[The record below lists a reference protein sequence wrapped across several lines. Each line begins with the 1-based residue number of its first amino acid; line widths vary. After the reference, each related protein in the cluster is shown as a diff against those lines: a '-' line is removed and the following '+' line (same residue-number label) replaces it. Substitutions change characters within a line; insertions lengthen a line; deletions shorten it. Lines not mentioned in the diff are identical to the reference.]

1 MKPNNKDLFLE
12 KYLEKYDKWLSAG
25 EISYA
30 SKVVPVRE
38 SLEAKQWV
46 MPSEQAL
53 EILRSAET
61 IALNDCVCRSHYKR
75 CDHPLDVCFL
85 IDEVA
90 VIRVEKQTARY
101 IDLEEAEEVLQK
113 ANKRGL
119 VHLTFYMPGNKIYAF
134 CSCCDCCCHDLQ
146 LMRLYNRADI
156 IAHSDYIAATDM
168 AACTACGECID
179 RCHFGARTWD
189 KDKMDYNP
197 ELCYGCG
204 LCVNVC
210 PEGAIELKQQTN
222 SS

>member
-1 MKPNNKDLFLE
+1 MKPNHKDIFLE
-12 KYLEKYDKWLSAG
+12 KYLEKYDKWLGSG
-25 EISYA
+25 EIPYA

-53 EILRSAET
+53 EILRKAET

-85 IDEVA
+85 IDELA
-90 VIRVEKQTARY
+90 AKRVEKQTARC
-101 IDLEEAEEVLQK
+101 IDLKEAENVLQK

-134 CSCCDCCCHDLQ
+134 CSCCECCCHDLQ
-146 LMRLYNRADI
+146 LLKLYNRADL
-156 IAHSDYIAATDM
+156 IARSSYIAVTDV
-168 AACTACGECID
+168 AACMDCGECID
-179 RCHFGARTWD
+179 RCFFSARIWQEE
-189 KDKMDYNP
+189 KMNYNP

-204 LCVNVC
+204 LCITAC
-210 PEGAIELKQQTN
+210 PEEAIELKQQTE
-222 SS
+222 SF

>member
-1 MKPNNKDLFLE
+1 MKANSKDQFLE
-12 KYLEKYDKWLSAG
+12 KYLEKYDKWLGAD
-25 EISYA
+25 EIPFA
-30 SKVVPVRE
+30 SRVVPVRE

-46 MPSEQAL
+46 MPREQAL

-85 IDEVA
+85 IDELA
-90 VIRVEKQTARY
+90 VKRVEKQTARY
-101 IDLEEAEEVLQK
+101 IDLEKAEDVLRK

-146 LMRLYNRADI
+146 LLKLYDRKDL
-156 IAHSDYIAATDM
+156 IARSSYIAVTDIKV
-168 AACTACGECID
+168 CSDCGECID
-179 RCHFGARTWD
+179 RCLFGARIWQEE
-189 KDKMDYNP
+189 KMHYNA

-204 LCVNVC
+204 LCITVC
-210 PEGAIELKQQTN
+210 PEEAIELKQQTD

>member
-1 MKPNNKDLFLE
+1 MKPKNKDQFLE
-12 KYLEKYDKWLSAG
+12 KYLDKYDKWLSAG

-38 SLEAKQWV
+38 SLETKQWV
-46 MPSEQAL
+46 MPKEQAL

-61 IALNDCVCRSHYKR
+61 VALNECVCRSHYKR

-85 IDEVA
+85 IDELA
-90 VIRVEKQTARY
+90 VKRVEKQTARY
-101 IDLEEAEEVLQK
+101 IDLEEAEEVLRK

-146 LMRLYNRADI
+146 LLRLYDRKDL
-156 IAHSDYIAATDM
+156 IARSDYMAVSDMEICTD
-168 AACTACGECID
+168 CGECID
-179 RCHFGARTWD
+179 RCLFGARRWQEE
-189 KDKMDYNP
+189 KMHYYP

-210 PEGAIELKQQTN
+210 PVEATELKQQTD
-222 SS
+222 SF

>member
-12 KYLEKYDKWLSAG
+12 KYLEKYDKWLGAG
-25 EISYA
+25 EIAYA
-30 SKVVPVRE
+30 SRVVPVRE

-85 IDEVA
+85 IDELA
-90 VIRVEKQTARY
+90 VKRVEKQSARY
-101 IDLEEAEEVLQK
+101 IDLEEAEGVLRK

-134 CSCCDCCCHDLQ
+134 CSCCECCCHDLQ
-146 LMRLYNRADI
+146 LLRSYDRTDL
-156 IAHSDYIAATDM
+156 IARSNYIAATDK
-168 AACTACGECID
+168 AACTDCGECID
-179 RCHFGARTWD
+179 RCFFGARIWQEE
-189 KDKMDYNP
+189 KMHYNP

-204 LCVNVC
+204 LCITVC
-210 PEGAIELKQQTN
+210 PVEAIDLKQQTD
-222 SS
+222 SF